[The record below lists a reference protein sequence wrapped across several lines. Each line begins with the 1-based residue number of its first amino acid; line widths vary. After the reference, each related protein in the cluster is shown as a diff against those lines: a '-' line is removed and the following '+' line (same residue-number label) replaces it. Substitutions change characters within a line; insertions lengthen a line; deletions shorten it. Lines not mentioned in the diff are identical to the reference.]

1 MAGTAKTASKSLP
14 LAFPA
19 RETFFAQSRYFLQ
32 AARLN
37 PRLWVKVRPSN
48 DPLITTHRKSTHK
61 TGPSPTWCV
70 GKRPFYR

>member
-48 DPLITTHRKSTHK
+48 DPLITTTASQPIKQ
-61 TGPSPTWCV
+61 GLPPLGV
-70 GKRPFYR
+70 